1 LAGLLGGDLRGERGR
16 LARAAEARAARGRPR
31 QRIALAVGDGDD
43 GVVEGRVHV
52 GDAVGDDALDLLLDF
67 SGSWLGHVCSL
78 LLDGLARS
86 LAGPG
91 IGPGALAAQ
100 GQAATVA
107 QAAVA
112 GQVHQALDGDADFA
126 AQVAL
131 DRELGDLG
139 AQALDFGLGQVA
151 DLGRRGDA
159 GRLADLPGTG
169 TANAVDALQP
179 DPDVL
184 LGRQVDAGNTRHGAA
199 LQTWRPGT
207 GPGKVG
213 TLVSEL
219 EILTGSRV
227 LWKPRAPRR
236 PGPGM
241 GSVPMLRRR
250 SGTGRAWRRTA
261 LPGPRATL
269 ARGSVPGH
277 PCARP

>member
-1 LAGLLGGDLRGERGR
+1 
-16 LARAAEARAARGRPR
+16 
-31 QRIALAVGDGDD
+31 
-43 GVVEGRVHV
+43 
-52 GDAVGDDALDLLLDF
+52 
-67 SGSWLGHVCSL
+67 
-78 LLDGLARS
+78 
-86 LAGPG
+86 
-91 IGPGALAAQ
+91 PGALAGQ
-100 GQAATVA
+100 GQAATVT

-131 DRELGDLG
+131 DRELADLG
-139 AQALDFGLGQVA
+139 AQALDFRLGQVA
-151 DLGRRGDA
+151 DTGRRGDA

-169 TANAVDALQP
+169 TANTVDALQP
-179 DPDVL
+179 DPDMR

-199 LQTWRPGT
+199 LQTWRRGT

-250 SGTGRAWRRTA
+250 PGTGQAWRKTA

-277 PCARP
+277 PCARPPPGSPICPRPTAAGGGSVTACCPSDSLSSAGCRTGGTSGAPGSAQ

>member
-1 LAGLLGGDLRGERGR
+1 D
-16 LARAAEARAARGRPR
+16 P
-31 QRIALAVGDGDD
+31 
-43 GVVEGRVHV
+43 
-52 GDAVGDDALDLLLDF
+52 
-67 SGSWLGHVCSL
+67 
-78 LLDGLARS
+78 
-86 LAGPG
+86 
-91 IGPGALAAQ
+91 
-100 GQAATVA
+100 
-107 QAAVA
+107 
-112 GQVHQALDGDADFA
+112 
-126 AQVAL
+126 
-131 DRELGDLG
+131 
-139 AQALDFGLGQVA
+139 
-151 DLGRRGDA
+151 GRRGDA

-169 TANAVDALQP
+169 TANTVDALQP
-179 DPDVL
+179 DPDML

-250 SGTGRAWRRTA
+250 PGTGQAWRKPA

-277 PCARP
+277 PCARPPPGSPILPSADGRGRWAALPLAALQIRFLQQAVVLVRHQVRLDLRNEVHHHDHHDQQRGAAEVERCAHLRPHDDGE